1 LVAGWGLFLGVWL
14 TVVELF
20 LLLPMRS
27 KGVVMQDK
35 TIALAGIAAVTVLAV
50 AGLVLALI
58 APAQDP

>member
-1 LVAGWGLFLGVWL
+1 MGVWL